1 MKKINYLILTAA
13 ALVMGSCG
21 ANDAQYEYPFQ
32 NPKLSIEKRVDN
44 LMSLLTPEEKIGLMM
59 NGSISVDSLGIPAY
73 NWWSEAC
80 HGICMTGAT
89 VFPQAIALA
98 ATFDDAQ
105 QYEIYTAVS
114 DEARAHWNTSDH
126 NQFGKTRATGGA
138 WHQGLSFWCPNI
150 NIFRDPR
157 WGRGQETSGEDPYLT
172 GRMGTAL
179 VKGMQGND
187 KKYYKTHACAKHYAV
202 HSGKESDRHRFDVS
216 VSMRDLWETYLPAFK
231 TLVQDANVQE
241 VMCAYNRYDGEPCC
255 GSDRLLTDI
264 LRNKWG
270 FKALVVSDCGA
281 INNFYTRG
289 QHETHPDAAHAS
301 ADAVLSGTDIE
312 CGTSYNSLLQAME
325 DGLINEADI
334 DVSLRRILRSRFELG
349 MFDPA
354 EMDPWKDLGADDIS
368 SPAHTQ
374 LAHKAADEAMV
385 LLKNSNSILPLSKD
399 TKKIAVV
406 GPNADNVSMLYGNYN
421 GTPTI
426 ENRISIL
433 KAIQDKVPGTE
444 IIYDRGCELADPF
457 LTVNHIADING
468 GEGLYAEFFNNTA
481 REGEPVNKGYYK
493 EINMRTMG
501 DYRFAENVEFNN
513 FSLRMTGK
521 YVADFTGM
529 MSYAVR
535 GNDLYTLSVNG
546 KVIDEQKEPMAG
558 NRGRFGMQPQK
569 QFKVVEGETYNIT
582 LDFAKGAEGSAFLS
596 FEMTERKEPDFEKI
610 ASKVADADVIIM
622 VSGISARLE
631 GEEMRVNYDGF
642 SGGDRTK
649 IELPQVQVNLL
660 KAMRATGKPVVLV
673 NCSGSA
679 IGFGEI
685 EDQYDALLQAWY
697 GGQAG
702 GLAVADVLFGDYN
715 PAGRLPVTFY
725 KSTDQLPDIED
736 YNMADG
742 FTYRYFKG
750 EPMYAFGFGLSYTTF
765 EYGDA
770 KLSRNSMKKNGSVD
784 ITIPVTNSGE
794 RDGEEVVQ
802 VYVKSL
808 DIAEAPIK
816 SLKGF
821 QRVNIAAGQTE
832 NVTITLT
839 PKAFEYY
846 DETIDELSPMSGK
859 YQILYGPSSRDEDLK
874 QLDFEVL

>member
-1 MKKINYLILTAA
+1 MLFGMAA
-13 ALVMGSCG
+13 MMALASCSDG
-21 ANDAQYEYPFQ
+21 TQYEYPFQ
-32 NPKLSIEKRVDN
+32 NPELSIDKRVDN
-44 LMSLLTPEEKIGLMM
+44 LISLLTPQEKIGLMM
-59 NGSISVDSLGIPAY
+59 NGSISIDSLGIPAY

-80 HGICMTGAT
+80 HGICMNGAT

-98 ATFDDAQ
+98 ASFDDAQ
-105 QYEIYTAVS
+105 QFDVYTAVS

-172 GRMGTAL
+172 GKMGTAL

-231 TLVQDANVQE
+231 TLVTEANVQE
-241 VMCAYNRYDGEPCC
+241 VMCAYNRYEGEPCC

-289 QHETHPDAAHAS
+289 QHETHPDAATAS

-312 CGTSYNSLLQAME
+312 CGTSYNSLIESME
-325 DGLINEADI
+325 RGLISEADI
-334 DVSLRRILRSRFELG
+334 DVSLRRVLRSRFELG
-349 MFDPA
+349 MFDPE

-368 SPAHTQ
+368 SPEHAA
-374 LAHKAADEAMV
+374 LAHKAADEAMT
-385 LLKNSNSILPLSKD
+385 LLKNNGILPLSKD
-399 TKKIAVV
+399 TKTIAIV
-406 GPNADNVSMLYGNYN
+406 GPNADNTSMLFGNYN
-421 GTPTI
+421 GTPTQ
-426 ENRISIL
+426 ENQISIL
-433 KAIQDKVPGTE
+433 QAIKNAVPNAN

-457 LTVNHIADING
+457 LTVSHIPNLNG
-468 GEGLYAEFFNNTA
+468 GQGLYAEFFNNT
-481 REGEPVNKGYYK
+481 EMKGQPVAKGYYD

-501 DYRFAENVEFNN
+501 DYRFAEGVEFNN
-513 FSLRMTGK
+513 FSARMTGK
-521 YVADFTGM
+521 FTPDFSGAV
-529 MSYAVR
+529 SYSVR
-535 GNDLYTLSVNG
+535 GNDTYKLTVNG
-546 KVIDEQKEPMAG
+546 KVIAEQKQAQTGRGGFGGFGRGQQAPATFDVKAG
-558 NRGRFGMQPQK
+558 Q
-569 QFKVVEGETYNIT
+569 TYNIQ
-582 LDFAKGAEGSAFLS
+582 LDFTKGAEGSAYLS
-596 FEMTERKEPDFEKI
+596 FDLTQRAEPDFAKLAEKV
-610 ASKVADADVIIM
+610 KDADVIIM

-631 GEEMRVNYDGF
+631 GEEMRVNYEGF
-642 SGGDRTK
+642 AGGDRTR
-649 IELPQVQVNLL
+649 IELPAVQLGLL
-660 KAMRATGKPVVLV
+660 EAMHSTGKPVVLV

-679 IGFGEI
+679 IGFGGI
-685 EDQYDALLQAWY
+685 DNQYDALLQAWY

-736 YNMADG
+736 YNMSDG

-750 EPMYAFGFGLSYTTF
+750 EPMYAFGYGLSYTTF
-765 EYGDA
+765 SYGQA
-770 KLSRNSMKKNGSVD
+770 TLSKKSIKAGKGVD
-784 ITIPVTNSGE
+784 ITIPVTNTGD
-794 RDGEEVVQ
+794 RDGDEVVQ

-808 DIAEAPIK
+808 DNPAAPIK
-816 SLKGF
+816 SLEGF
-821 QRVNIAAGQTE
+821 KRVNIAAGATQ
-832 NVTITLT
+832 NVTIQLE

-846 DETIDELSPMSGK
+846 SEAIDELAAMPGK
-859 YQILYGPSSRDEDLK
+859 YQILYGSSSRDEDL
-874 QLDFEVL
+874 QSLDFEVR